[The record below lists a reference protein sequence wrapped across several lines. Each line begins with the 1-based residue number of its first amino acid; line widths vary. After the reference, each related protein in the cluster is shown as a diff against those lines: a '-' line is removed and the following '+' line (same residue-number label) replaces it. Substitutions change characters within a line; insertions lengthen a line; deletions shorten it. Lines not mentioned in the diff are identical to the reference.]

1 MRLEELYN
9 KLKSLHFTIGG
20 DIMNI
25 NVLDILKESGAL
37 LEGHFLLSS
46 GRHSNRYCQ
55 CARLLQYPDK
65 AEKVLSIVAEKIRD
79 IDFDVVVGPAMGG
92 IIVAYEVGRQ
102 TGKPA
107 IFTERVNGVFELRR
121 GFEIKKGQKVLIT
134 EDVVTTGKSSLE
146 TIKVLEELG
155 AEVVGI
161 CCIVDR
167 GSSTIDYPIY
177 SSIKLDIESYD
188 PAECPLCKSGSPYV
202 KPGSRNIK

>member
-1 MRLEELYN
+1 
-9 KLKSLHFTIGG
+9 
-20 DIMNI
+20 MNI

-55 CARLLQYPDK
+55 CAKLLQYPDK
-65 AEKVLSIVAEKIRD
+65 SAMVLSVVADKIKD
-79 IDFDVVVGPAMGG
+79 IDFDIVVGPAMGG

-102 TGKPA
+102 TGKPS
-107 IFTERVNGVFELRR
+107 IFTERVDGKMELRR
-121 GFEIKKGQKVLIT
+121 GFEIKKGQKVLIS

-146 TIKVLEELG
+146 TIEVLKGLG

-167 GSSTIDYPIY
+167 GSSTINYPIY
-177 SSIKLDIESYD
+177 SAIKLDIESFD
-188 PAECPLCKSGSPYV
+188 PSNCPLCKSGTPYI